1 MRGGTSLPISR
12 LRAGRARGGV
22 ATAGH
27 GGMDLCRMRSDE
39 HSRRG
44 EGVFGSKSSS
54 PLNGRLIY
62 AARGVDVKTL
72 RLFIF
77 V

>member
-1 MRGGTSLPISR
+1 MRDGASLPISR
-12 LRAGRARGGV
+12 LRAGRAKGGV
-22 ATAGH
+22 AMAGH
-27 GGMDLCRMRSDE
+27 DGMDLCRMRSDE
-39 HSRRG
+39 HSRKG
-44 EGVFGSKSSS
+44 EGVVWIKILV

-62 AARGVDVKTL
+62 AARGVDVKKF

>member
-1 MRGGTSLPISR
+1 
-12 LRAGRARGGV
+12 
-22 ATAGH
+22 
-27 GGMDLCRMRSDE
+27 MDLILI
-39 HSRRG
+39 
-44 EGVFGSKSSS
+44 

>member
-1 MRGGTSLPISR
+1 MSR
-12 LRAGRARGGV
+12 LRAGRAGGGV
-22 ATAGH
+22 TTAGH

-39 HSRRG
+39 HSRKG
-44 EGVFGSKSSS
+44 EGVVWIKILV

-62 AARGVDVKTL
+62 AARGVNIKTL